1 MKLAPI
7 SKPLTKSYAQALKPV
22 NYTKEVIKIKDTF
35 LSLRASK
42 INQVQKIIKGRA
54 KPKPCIQM
62 TTKSPSRKQV
72 IIPINRDNIMK
83 FMKKSSLHISNINRA
98 LRNIKFNVS
107 VNFIRLDLLSITI
120 ITCKVASLSNLQ
132 VIENY
137 IKSVNYIDAMDVK
150 FSCLL
155 QSKSYLKIIGISYFQ
170 ENSMNPL
177 TLKVIKDIIKQN

>member
-42 INQVQKIIKGRA
+42 INQVQKIIKGRV

-98 LRNIKFNVS
+98 LRNIKFNV
-107 VNFIRLDLLSITI
+107 
-120 ITCKVASLSNLQ
+120 
-132 VIENY
+132 
-137 IKSVNYIDAMDVK
+137 
-150 FSCLL
+150 
-155 QSKSYLKIIGISYFQ
+155 
-170 ENSMNPL
+170 
-177 TLKVIKDIIKQN
+177 